1 MGRRILAVILA
12 VLAVCIASTTLVLAY
27 TSSGQQVLASAGI
40 TLSTAPPSPTPIP
53 YTPTPMPTPRP
64 VLTVKG
70 APPTVQATA
79 AYLLDMDTS
88 DVLVDI
94 NGEKPLP
101 MASTTKI
108 MTALI
113 AIQTADLNQL
123 ITIQQ
128 SDIDHALLNDGS
140 NASLKANDQLT
151 LKDLLYALLLPS
163 GDDAA
168 TSIARVLGGSSVANF
183 VTRMNLFAYRLH
195 LFQTHYS
202 NPDGLTL
209 DSDGPHYTTAAD
221 LARLAHYALSVPL
234 FAQIVKTPSYT
245 VPATA
250 HNQSYNWSNTNT
262 LLTTYN
268 GMDGVKTGHTFAAGY
283 CLVFAATR
291 NGHNLLGVVLNS
303 PTQDQRDKDATAL
316 LNWGFALPVLP
327 PSP

>member
-1 MGRRILAVILA
+1 MGRRIFAIILLL
-12 VLAVCIASTTLVLAY
+12 LAVCIASTTFILAA
-27 TSSGQQVLASAGI
+27 TPFGNHLLGSAGI
-40 TLSTAPPSPTPIP
+40 TLSTASPTPIP
-53 YTPTPMPTPRP
+53 RTPTPTPTPKP

-70 APPTVQATA
+70 TPPTVQATA
-79 AYLLDMDTS
+79 VYLMDMDTGN
-88 DVLVDI
+88 VLI
-94 NGEKPLP
+94 NTNGEKPLA

-113 AIQTADLNQL
+113 AIQTADLDQM

-140 NASLKANDQLT
+140 NANLRANDQLS
-151 LKDLLYALLLPS
+151 LRELLYALLLPS

-168 TSIARVLGGSSVANF
+168 MTIARVLGGGSAANF
-183 VTRMNLFAYRLH
+183 VIRMNLFAYRLH

-202 NPDGLTL
+202 NADGLTL
-209 DSDGPHYTTAAD
+209 DGDGPHYTTAAD
-221 LARLAHYALSVPL
+221 LTHLTRYAMSVPL
-234 FAQIVKTPSYT
+234 FAQIVKTPTYT

-250 HNQSYNWSNTNT
+250 HNQLYSWSNTNQ
-262 LLTTYN
+262 LLKTYT

-291 NGHNLLGVVLNS
+291 NGHDLLGVILNS
-303 PTQDQRDKDATAL
+303 PNEDQRNKDVTAV

-327 PSP
+327 PTF

>member
-1 MGRRILAVILA
+1 MGRRILAIILLLLAICVASATLILA
-12 VLAVCIASTTLVLAY
+12 VTPLGNRVL
-27 TSSGQQVLASAGI
+27 GSAGI
-40 TLSTAPPSPTPIP
+40 TLSTAPSPTVIP
-53 YTPTPMPTPRP
+53 RTPTPTPTPRP

-70 APPTVQATA
+70 TPPKVQATA
-79 AYLLDMDTS
+79 VYLMDMDTGN
-88 DVLVDI
+88 VLINV
-94 NGEKPLP
+94 NGEKPLA

-113 AIQTADLNQL
+113 AIQTADLDQM

-140 NASLKANDQLT
+140 NANLRANDQLS
-151 LKDLLYALLLPS
+151 LRDLLYALMLPS

-168 TSIARVLGGSSVANF
+168 MTIARVLGGGSAANF
-183 VTRMNLFAYRLH
+183 VIRMNLFAYHLH

-202 NPDGLTL
+202 NADGLTL
-209 DSDGPHYTTAAD
+209 DGDGPHYTTAAD
-221 LARLAHYALSVPL
+221 LTRLTRYAMSIPL
-234 FAQIVKTPSYT
+234 FAQIVKTPTYT

-250 HNQSYNWSNTNT
+250 HNQAYSWSNTNQ
-262 LLTTYN
+262 LLKTYT

-291 NGHNLLGVVLNS
+291 NGHNLLGVILNS
-303 PTQDQRDKDATAL
+303 PNEDQRNKDVTAV

-327 PSP
+327 PTY

>member
-1 MGRRILAVILA
+1 ML
-12 VLAVCIASTTLVLAY
+12 LAVCIASTTLVLAY
-27 TSSGQQVLASAGI
+27 TPFGQQMLASAGI
-40 TLSTAPPSPTPIP
+40 TLSTATPSPTPIP
-53 YTPTPMPTPRP
+53 YTPTPVPTPKP

-70 APPTVQATA
+70 KPPTVQATA
-79 AYLLDMDTS
+79 AYLLDTDTGN
-88 DVLVDI
+88 VLVDI

-113 AIQTADLNQL
+113 AIQTANLNQL
-123 ITIQQ
+123 LTVQQ

-140 NASLKANDQLT
+140 NAGLKANDQLT

-168 TSIARVLGGSSVANF
+168 TTIARELGNGSIANF

-202 NPDGLTL
+202 NADGLTL
-209 DSDGPHYTTAAD
+209 DTDGPHYTTAAD
-221 LARLAHYALSVPL
+221 LARLTRYALSIPL
-234 FAQIVKTPSYT
+234 FAQIVKTPTYTVAATSHNRSYT
-245 VPATA
+245 
-250 HNQSYNWSNTNT
+250 WSTTNT
-262 LLTTYN
+262 LLTTYS

-291 NGHNLLGVVLNS
+291 NAHHLLGVVLNS

-316 LNWGFALPVLP
+316 LNWGFALPILP
-327 PSP
+327 PTY